1 MARTA
6 IIVKSQKEQKFS
18 TRVYNRCPLC
28 GRVHGFLRA
37 FRMCR
42 ICFRTL
48 ALKGEIPG
56 VTKSSW

>member
-18 TRVYNRCPLC
+18 TRAYNRCPLC
-28 GRVHGFLRA
+28 GRVHGFLRK
-37 FRMCR
+37 FTMCR